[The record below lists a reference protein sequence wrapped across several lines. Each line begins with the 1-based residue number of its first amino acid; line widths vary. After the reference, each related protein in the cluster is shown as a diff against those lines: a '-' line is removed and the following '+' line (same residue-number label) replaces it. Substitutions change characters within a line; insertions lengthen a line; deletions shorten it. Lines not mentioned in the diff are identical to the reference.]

1 MQQKKLNSQ
10 TWLQAAFRALT
21 SGGPAA
27 IKVEVIAR
35 DLNVSKGSFYWHFK
49 NVPALK
55 SQMLTHWK
63 DTATQA
69 VIKDLEKTAASPA
82 EKLKNL
88 IIAATSGRDDK
99 YGGVLAEAAIR
110 DWARYDPEVSATVK
124 QIDSK
129 RLDFLKVLFLE
140 YGFNDENSI
149 SHARL
154 IYASLIGL
162 QALSHHDLANSNK
175 ELLNLLSILLKT
187 KGQDP
192 LHGQLT

>member
-1 MQQKKLNSQ
+1 MQQKKLTRQ

-35 DLNVSKGSFYWHFK
+35 DLTVSKGSFYWHFK

-55 SQMLTHWK
+55 SEMLSHWK
-63 DTATQA
+63 TTATQA
-69 VIKDLEKTAASPA
+69 VIKDLEKTATSPA
-82 EKLKNL
+82 KKLKSL
-88 IIAATSGRDDK
+88 IIAATSGRDDE
-99 YGGVLAEAAIR
+99 YGGVLTEAAIR
-110 DWARYDPEVSATVK
+110 DWARYDPEVSVSVK

-129 RLDFLKVLFLE
+129 RLEFLKMLFSE
-140 YGFNDENSI
+140 CGFDDENSA

-175 ELLNLLSILLKT
+175 ELLNLLSILLNT
-187 KGQDP
+187 KQSTP
-192 LHGQLT
+192 K